1 VPAPHH
7 RPDGRLRRA
16 PEHSPEGERDPS
28 TDGSGRAIDPPP
40 LTTVGRSPIV
50 IAMQKRVL
58 VLGEALID
66 VVVRPGVEPIEHP
79 GGSPLNVAVGLA
91 RLDHGVDLAT
101 WFGRDHRGDRLHEL
115 IESSGVGLVTG
126 SDAAVATPIALANLD
141 DEGRASYVF
150 ELEWRLPDLAGGE
163 LAAYGHLHT
172 GSFAAT
178 LAPGAD
184 AVAQAV
190 ADAHDHAT
198 FSYDPNIRPALMG
211 APDLVRDRVERLV
224 AAADVVKVSDEDLA
238 WLYPDAL
245 EDDVIRD
252 WARSGPAVVVVTRGP
267 EQVKALLAR
276 DAELRLVDR
285 PRVAVVDTV
294 GAGDSFMAG
303 LVSALLDAGFL
314 GSREAAGALRAA
326 SWEQVRPAIEQGI
339 ATSGITVGQAGAY
352 APTRLEL
359 V

>member
-1 VPAPHH
+1 
-7 RPDGRLRRA
+7 
-16 PEHSPEGERDPS
+16 
-28 TDGSGRAIDPPP
+28 
-40 LTTVGRSPIV
+40 
-50 IAMQKRVL
+50 MQKRVL

-66 VVVRPGVEPIEHP
+66 VVVRPGVEPVEHP

-101 WFGRDHRGDRLHEL
+101 WFGRDDRGDRLHEL
-115 IESSGVGLVTG
+115 IESSGVGLVKG
-126 SDAAVATPIALANLD
+126 SDDAVATPIALANVD

-150 ELEWRLPDLAGGE
+150 ELEWRLPELDAE
-163 LAAYGHLHT
+163 QLAAYGHLHT

-184 AVAQAV
+184 EVARAVAV
-190 ADAHDHAT
+190 ARDHAT

-211 APDLVRDRVERLV
+211 APGLVRDRVEQLV

-238 WLYPDAL
+238 WLYPDTI
-245 EDDVIRD
+245 EDNVIRD
-252 WARSGPAVVVVTRGP
+252 WAGSGPALVVVTRGP
-267 EQVKALLAR
+267 EPVKAMLAR
-276 DAELRLVDR
+276 DGELRLVER
-285 PRVAVVDTV
+285 PPVEVADTV

-303 LVSALLDAGFL
+303 LVSALLDAGHL
-314 GSREAAGALRAA
+314 GSREAAAALRAA
-326 SWEQVRPAIEQGI
+326 SWDQLSSAVEQGI